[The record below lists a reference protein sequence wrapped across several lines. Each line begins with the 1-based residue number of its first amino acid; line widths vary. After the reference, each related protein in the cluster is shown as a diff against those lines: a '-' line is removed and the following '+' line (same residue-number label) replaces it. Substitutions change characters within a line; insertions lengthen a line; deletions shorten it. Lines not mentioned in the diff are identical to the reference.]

1 MIELKYKNWKDITIN
16 VYQKLQKQRAL
27 LLNATEEKDKLVYQ
41 SNIRYLEG
49 QLDLLIAFIEGKR
62 F

>member
-1 MIELKYKNWKDITIN
+1 MNTEYFQVWRQV

-27 LLNATEEKDKLVYQ
+27 LLKATEEKDKLVYQ

>member
-1 MIELKYKNWKDITIN
+1 MNAEYFQKWRQV
-16 VYQKLQKQRAL
+16 VYQKLQNQRAL

>member
-1 MIELKYKNWKDITIN
+1 MHSEYFQAWRQI

-27 LLNATEEKDKLVYQ
+27 LLNATDEKDKLVYQ

>member
-1 MIELKYKNWKDITIN
+1 MNVEYFQKWRQV
-16 VYQKLQKQRAL
+16 VYQKLQRQRAL
-27 LLNATEEKDKLVYQ
+27 LKNATEEKDKLVYQ

>member
-1 MIELKYKNWKDITIN
+1 MNVEHFQKWRQI
-16 VYQKLQKQRAL
+16 VYQKLKKQRAL
-27 LLNATEEKDKLVYQ
+27 LLNATEEKDKLIYQ

-49 QLDLLIAFIEGKR
+49 QLDLLIALIDGKR

>member
-1 MIELKYKNWKDITIN
+1 MHSEYFQAWRQI
-16 VYQKLQKQRAL
+16 VYQKLKKQRAL

-49 QLDLLIAFIEGKR
+49 QLDLLIALIEGKR

>member
-1 MIELKYKNWKDITIN
+1 MNVEHFQAWRQI
-16 VYQKLQKQRAL
+16 VYQKLKKQRAL
-27 LLNATEEKDKLVYQ
+27 LLDATEEKDKLVYQ

>member
-1 MIELKYKNWKDITIN
+1 MNAEYFQKWRQV

>member
-1 MIELKYKNWKDITIN
+1 MNTEYFQVWRQV

>member
-1 MIELKYKNWKDITIN
+1 MHSEYFQAWRQI

>member
-1 MIELKYKNWKDITIN
+1 MNAEYFQKWRQV

-49 QLDLLIAFIEGKR
+49 QLDLLIAFIDGKR

>member
-1 MIELKYKNWKDITIN
+1 MNVEYFQKWRQV
-16 VYQKLQKQRAL
+16 VYQKLQRQRAL
-27 LLNATEEKDKLVYQ
+27 LKNATEEKDKLVYQ

-49 QLDLLIAFIEGKR
+49 QLDLLIAFIEGKH